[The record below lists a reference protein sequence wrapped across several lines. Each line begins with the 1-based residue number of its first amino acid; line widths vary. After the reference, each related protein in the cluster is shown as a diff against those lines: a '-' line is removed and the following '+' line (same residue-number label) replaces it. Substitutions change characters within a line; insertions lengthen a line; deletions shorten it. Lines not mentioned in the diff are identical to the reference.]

1 MKAFKAKFG
10 NDSLTMMFK
19 TSADNVEVLSE
30 NEGRFNC
37 GRILQIVLLCFF
49 IDLNM
54 FLFFKWVVVLEK
66 VFGIPFWFFCVT

>member
-37 GRILQIVLLCFF
+37 GRILQIVLFF
-49 IDLNM
+49 LLI
-54 FLFFKWVVVLEK
+54 
-66 VFGIPFWFFCVT
+66 

>member
-37 GRILQIVLLCFF
+37 GRILQIVLLFFLLIWICFCF
-49 IDLNM
+49 LNE
-54 FLFFKWVVVLEK
+54 LLY
-66 VFGIPFWFFCVT
+66 

>member
-37 GRILQIVLLCFF
+37 GRILQIVLLLFVLLIWICFCF
-49 IDLNM
+49 LNE
-54 FLFFKWVVVLEK
+54 LLY
-66 VFGIPFWFFCVT
+66 

>member
-30 NEGRFNC
+30 NEDRFNC
-37 GRILQIVLLCFF
+37 GRILQIVLLFF
-49 IDLNM
+49 Y
-54 FLFFKWVVVLEK
+54 
-66 VFGIPFWFFCVT
+66 